1 MLRYANS
8 LMQKVSAFPHLSL
21 AWVKS
26 ICLLLLLEGRR
37 DYGRKVPFVQPKA
50 VMLSVQGFD
59 MLEKLKIIS
68 QFHYLKR
75 QGSFGE
81 KCLFPTRIY
90 GTVEGLYLKFI
101 SVGPEALKYLCEH
114 KAT

>member
-1 MLRYANS
+1 MLRYADS

-37 DYGRKVPFVQPKA
+37 DYGRKVPFVQPTA

-59 MLEKLKIIS
+59 MLKKLKIIS

-75 QGSFGE
+75 EGSFGE
-81 KCLFPTRIY
+81 EVSFSNKNIWD
-90 GTVEGLYLKFI
+90 
-101 SVGPEALKYLCEH
+101 S
-114 KAT
+114 